1 MLVDWANYC
10 ATNESY
16 DESISILNKI
26 LRIELSKQALEKG
39 VEINSSEVNSFYESK
54 AIPQPEDEGEIMV
67 VQSDGKGVPMIQ
79 EEVESKSI
87 RLSKG
92 EKRGKKKEA
101 VVTAIYTI
109 EPYKRTPEDILSA
122 LLLNENANIKTINTK
137 RPVPAGKE
145 VRATMDGKDVA
156 FEYITDKVEKRDG
169 KHIKYRVALTDGAP
183 SLQDKVHD
191 YLPSFTLVLDIIH
204 ASEYIWDAAN
214 AYLGEKNP
222 GRIKWVGSQLLK
234 ILSGE
239 TKDVIKTLENIV
251 ENESLSKV
259 REKIIGKTIG
269 YYKRNLPYMR
279 YNKYLK
285 KGWPIGTGVI
295 EGACGHLV
303 KDRMECA
310 GMKWKKEGAQSILD
324 LRAVRL
330 NKDWNKYQLYYQNSQ
345 HNKLYRNNLGVLGM
359 CKNTKFEQAA

>member
-1 MLVDWANYC
+1 
-10 ATNESY
+10 
-16 DESISILNKI
+16 
-26 LRIELSKQALEKG
+26 
-39 VEINSSEVNSFYESK
+39 
-54 AIPQPEDEGEIMV
+54 MV

-79 EEVESKSI
+79 EEVEVKST

-109 EPYKRTPEDILSA
+109 EPYKRAPEDILSA
-122 LLLNENANIKTINTK
+122 LLANDNANIKIINTK

-156 FEYITDKVEKRDG
+156 FEYITDKVEKREG
-169 KHIKYRVALTDGAP
+169 KHIKHRVALTDGAP

-222 GRIKWVGSQLLK
+222 GRIQWVGSQLLK

-239 TKDVIKTLENIV
+239 TKDVIKTLEDIV
-251 ENESLSKV
+251 ENESLSKT
-259 REKIIGKTIG
+259 REKIIRKTIG
-269 YYKRNLPYMR
+269 YYERNLPYMQ

-310 GMKWKKEGAQSILD
+310 GMKWKKDGAQFILD

-330 NKDWNKYQLYYQNSQ
+330 NKDWDEYQLYYQNTQ
-345 HNKLYRNNLGVLGM
+345 HNKLYRNNSNVLEMG
-359 CKNTKFEQAA
+359 KNNKLKKVA